1 MKIAVLRDDLIN
13 PSSPDA
19 MDTLTEAGFI
29 ESVLFDGNE
38 VRQIPFYADLEKTI
52 GTLQRYAP
60 DVVFNLTESV
70 CSQGGLAVFAP
81 QLLDIL
87 RLPYTG
93 NRTFAHLVS
102 ADKDLAKRLFLQ
114 NGLPAPS
121 SVYRAGASYL
131 LKAKTEHA
139 SAHLDDTC
147 VVSPAS
153 EDELRSALKQK
164 ERETGLAWI
173 AEEYIDG
180 REFNVALLGD
190 EILPPAE
197 MCFSPDFKEHK
208 ILTYEAK
215 WNEDCD
221 AYQLSRR
228 SFDVE
233 NEVRERLSAVAL
245 KCKDVLD
252 LRGYTRID
260 FRMNAKGVLFIIDL
274 NTNPCIAPDS
284 GFIAMAHEAGLSDK
298 EVIERI
304 VANAFSK

>member
-1 MKIAVLRDDLIN
+1 MKIAVLRDDLTN

-19 MDTLTEAGFI
+19 MDTLAESGFVEKI
-29 ESVLFDGNE
+29 LSDGND
-38 VRQIPFYADLEKTI
+38 VRQIPFYADLEKTV
-52 GTLQRYAP
+52 GALQRYAP

-70 CSQGGLAVFAP
+70 CSQGALAVFAP

-87 RLPYTG
+87 QLPYTG
-93 NRTFAHLVS
+93 NKTFAHLVS
-102 ADKDLAKRLFLQ
+102 ADKALAKRLFSQ
-114 NGLPAPS
+114 SGLPVPS
-121 SVYRAGASYL
+121 SAYRAGAAYL

-147 VVSPAS
+147 VVLPAC
-153 EDELRSALKQK
+153 EDELKNALKRK
-164 ERETGLAWI
+164 ELETGLSWI
-173 AEEYIDG
+173 AEEYVDG

-190 EILPPAE
+190 EALPVAE
-197 MCFSPDFKEHK
+197 MRFSPDFKGHR

-221 AYQLSRR
+221 AYKRSCR
-228 SFDVE
+228 SFEVE
-233 NEVRERLSAVAL
+233 RDIKEKLSAVAL

-260 FRMNAKGVLFIIDL
+260 FRMDAKGELFIIDL

-284 GFIAMAHEAGLSDK
+284 GFIAMAREAGLSDK
-298 EVIERI
+298 DVIERI
-304 VANAFSK
+304 VADAFSK